1 MPSLDALDILKTP
14 VWLVAPQPEELVF
27 TNSAARQL
35 TGEATLER
43 LRHGAYS
50 AHAQRILTAYLP
62 ALAGDEQIVE
72 ILTVARHGRPG
83 PISCRLSLTR
93 CDGRE
98 LIVFEGIQT
107 EAPGFPGGMPLM
119 GRLCTREYCRDERGF
134 YERLFRTN
142 TAPMLLIDPQE
153 DGRIVDANQAAMG
166 FYGYDHDRLCAL
178 HTWEINV
185 LGREVLPVMHE
196 VAKLPGGHKPLN
208 FEHRL
213 ADGSTRHVQTYAG
226 PLELDGRRLM
236 LCIVHDITEQKR
248 LEQELE
254 RAALRDALTGLGNRR
269 QFLQL
274 VDQALAHSRRY
285 QEAFSLLLVDADHF
299 KGINDGHGH
308 DIGDEVLKLL
318 AHTLEARARE
328 SDAVC
333 RWGGEEFV
341 VFLPHTDLA
350 GAQELAEG
358 IRAAVERL
366 VRPKLPPL
374 TVSIGVAQYRDNED
388 ATNLFKRMDEALYRA
403 KAEGRNRIRAS

>member
-27 TNSAARQL
+27 ANGAARQL

-62 ALAGDEQIVE
+62 ALAGDEQVVE

-93 CDGRE
+93 SQGRE
-98 LIVFEGIQT
+98 LIVFEGLHT
-107 EAPGFPGGMPLM
+107 EVPGVPGAMPLL

-153 DGRIVDANQAAMG
+153 DGRIVDANQAAAG
-166 FYGYDHDRLCAL
+166 FYGYTHDQLCAL

-185 LGREVLPVMHE
+185 LGREVVPVMHE

-236 LCIVHDITEQKR
+236 LCIIHDITEQKR

-274 VDQALAHSRRY
+274 VDQALSHSRRY
-285 QEAFSLLLVDADHF
+285 HEAFSLLLVDADNF

-318 AHTLEARARE
+318 AHTLEARTRE

-341 VFLPHTDLA
+341 VFLPHTDLV

-358 IRAAVERL
+358 VRAAVECL
-366 VRPKLPPL
+366 IRPDLPPL
-374 TVSIGVAQYRDNED
+374 TVSIGVAQYRAEED
-388 ATNLFKRMDEALYRA
+388 ATSLFKRMDEALYRA
-403 KAEGRNRIRAS
+403 KAGGRNRIQAS